1 MLDGL
6 QGLFGQVHDPFR
18 LPEFLKL
25 AVPIAGVS
33 DARRMRF
40 SHINRGSF
48 NQYYLKQT
56 SKPKSP
62 VPYEF
67 SPR

>member
-6 QGLFGQVHDPFR
+6 QGFFGQVYDPFG

-25 AVPIAGVS
+25 AMPMAGVS
-33 DARRMRF
+33 DAWRTRF

-48 NQYYLKQT
+48 NQCYLKQT
-56 SKPKSP
+56 NKAKPP
-62 VPYEF
+62 APYEF